1 MKQGSFVWMKKW
13 LKSDVE
19 NGYMEILEVK
29 GTYFDLIDVWVHEY
43 QVLEKV
49 SGGPLHGIAQ

>member
-1 MKQGSFVWMKKW
+1 MKKW
-13 LKSDVE
+13 LKGDVE
-19 NGYMEILEVK
+19 KGYMEILEVK

-49 SGGPLHGIAQ
+49 SGGPLHGIAHKYYA